1 MLQFRTRELLE
12 SHFATHGKEFGGL
25 YQTAD
30 EYLAGANYV
39 IKNGLEVTYMYKG
52 SLTVGYVKFFG
63 NSIVNG
69 RAQFAFVGLQR
80 GYIATYH
87 IKSANRLWKTLGR
100 EVI

>member
-1 MLQFRTRELLE
+1 MKVILQRMEKNLAVYIKQLMNILL
-12 SHFATHGKEFGGL
+12 
-25 YQTAD
+25 
-30 EYLAGANYV
+30 GANYV

-69 RAQFAFVGLQR
+69 RAQFALLD
-80 GYIATYH
+80 Y
-87 IKSANRLWKTLGR
+87 R